1 MRALVTGFN
10 AFGGDSINPSFE
22 AVRRLPAR
30 IGKLDVV
37 TAELPT
43 SFARASRKLLALI
56 ARVQPDIV
64 LGVGLAADRPAISVE
79 RIAVNLSDARI
90 ADNDGVLT
98 FSAVDL
104 LRLDGVQPR
113 EKPVIA
119 RAPDAYFST
128 LPVTN
133 IVDALG
139 RAGLRAE
146 ISMSAGTFVCNHVFY
161 VLMHAAAKGNR
172 AVRAGFVHVPALP
185 VADPVRALADLVRA
199 LAIVLRV
206 TQRSMKVT

>member
-1 MRALVTGFN
+1 MKALVTGFN
-10 AFGGDSINPSFE
+10 AFGGDAVNPSYE
-22 AVRRLPAR
+22 AVRRLHAR
-30 IGKLDVV
+30 IGNLDVV

-43 SFARASRKLLALI
+43 SFARASRRLHTLI

-64 LGVGLAADRPAISVE
+64 LGVGLAAERQAISVE
-79 RIAVNLSDARI
+79 RIAVNLCDARI
-90 ADNDGVLT
+90 ADN
-98 FSAVDL
+98 
-104 LRLDGVQPR
+104 DGVQPR

-146 ISMSAGTFVCNHVFY
+146 MSMSAGTFVCNHVFY
-161 VLMHAAAKGNR
+161 SLMHAAAKGNR
-172 AVRAGFVHVPALP
+172 AMRAGFVHVPALP

>member
-43 SFARASRKLLALI
+43 SFARASRKLRALI

-79 RIAVNLSDARI
+79 RIAVNLCDARI
-90 ADNDGVLT
+90 ADN
-98 FSAVDL
+98 
-104 LRLDGVQPR
+104 DGVQPR

-146 ISMSAGTFVCNHVFY
+146 MSMSAGTFVCNHVFY
-161 VLMHAAAKGNR
+161 SLMHAAAKDKR
-172 AVRAGFVHVPALP
+172 AIRAGFVHVPALP
-185 VADPVRALADLVRA
+185 VADAERALADLVRA

-206 TQRSMKVT
+206 TQRSIKAA

>member
-1 MRALVTGFN
+1 MKALVTGFEP
-10 AFGGDSINPSFE
+10 FGGDAINPSYE
-22 AVRRLPAR
+22 AVQRLPAR
-30 IGKLDVV
+30 LGALRVV

-43 SFARASRKLLALI
+43 SFARATRRLRALI

-64 LGVGLAADRPAISVE
+64 LGVGLAAERQAISVE
-79 RIAVNLSDARI
+79 RIAVNLCDARI
-90 ADNDGVLT
+90 ADN
-98 FSAVDL
+98 
-104 LRLDGVQPR
+104 DGVQPR

-146 ISMSAGTFVCNHVFY
+146 MSMSAGTFVCNHVFY
-161 VLMHAAAKGNR
+161 SLMHAAAKGNR
-172 AVRAGFVHVPALP
+172 AMRAGFVHVPALP
-185 VADPVRALADLVRA
+185 VADPERALADLVRA

-206 TQRSMKVT
+206 TQRSIKIT